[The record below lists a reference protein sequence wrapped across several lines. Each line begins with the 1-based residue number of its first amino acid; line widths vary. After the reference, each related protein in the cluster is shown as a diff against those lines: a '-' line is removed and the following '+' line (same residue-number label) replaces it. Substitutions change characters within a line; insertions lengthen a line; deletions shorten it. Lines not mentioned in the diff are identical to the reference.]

1 MESQNCHEN
10 IIKEETMKT
19 LSMILIF
26 GVVLSV
32 FTGAVFA
39 TNYTGKF
46 YGEVESMPDN
56 GYAGIW
62 TINGTKVQVG
72 NNTVIEEKH
81 GKASAGAFAEVKGH
95 QSGDIFTAYEIEI
108 KQGKDFKKSAYPGKF
123 YGTIERLP
131 EKGWQGIWI
140 INGREILITG
150 HTKIEEKYGRVA
162 AGALVKVEGNYSGDK
177 FAAYE
182 IEVKGERRYREYEP
196 SGKKTDKSKSRDY
209 SPHGEKVYNI
219 KFGGTIESIPEA
231 GYEGLWI
238 IDGRKVEVTSKTLID
253 ETDGTASQGAYAKVK
268 GIRKGETI
276 TAYEIAIKGKK

>member
-1 MESQNCHEN
+1 
-10 IIKEETMKT
+10 MKT

-32 FTGAVFA
+32 FTGAVLA
-39 TNYTGKF
+39 ANYTSKF

-62 TINGTKVQVG
+62 TINGTKVQVD

-81 GKASAGAFAEVKGH
+81 GKASVGAFAEVKGH

-108 KQGKDFKKSAYPGKF
+108 KQGKDFKRSAYPGKF

-182 IEVKGERRYREYEP
+182 IEVKGERKYRKYDP
-196 SGKKTDKSKSRDY
+196 SGKKTDKSKSGEY
-209 SPHGEKVYNI
+209 SSYQERVYNS
-219 KFGGTIESIPEA
+219 KFSGIIEAIPET
-231 GYEGLWI
+231 GYDGLWI
-238 IDGRKVEVTSKTLID
+238 IDGRKVEVTSQTLID
-253 ETDGTASQGAYAKVK
+253 ETDGTASQGAYVKVK
-268 GIRKGETI
+268 GVRKGGTI
-276 TAYEIAIKGKK
+276 TAYEIAIKVKK